1 MEHQRSGPCNHQR
14 RPEDISRFC
23 QVVFEGVVDETE
35 GEHQGVEGN
44 EDEDETIIRLV
55 SILFHADQLTVDTHN
70 LL

>member
-1 MEHQRSGPCNHQR
+1 M
-14 RPEDISRFC
+14 
-23 QVVFEGVVDETE
+23 DETE